1 MMMGEFDFDRLRLDR
16 KSFSI
21 HDYDYRYGQY
31 AKPRY
36 VKHPVRPSRPS
47 HVLLPSKLTSC
58 IVDTCSTTSRS

>member
-1 MMMGEFDFDRLRLDR
+1 MMMGEYDFDRLRLDR

-36 VKHPVRPSRPS
+36 VKHPVRR
-47 HVLLPSKLTSC
+47 LLTLSLARWSTSC
-58 IVDTCSTTSRS
+58 TRS